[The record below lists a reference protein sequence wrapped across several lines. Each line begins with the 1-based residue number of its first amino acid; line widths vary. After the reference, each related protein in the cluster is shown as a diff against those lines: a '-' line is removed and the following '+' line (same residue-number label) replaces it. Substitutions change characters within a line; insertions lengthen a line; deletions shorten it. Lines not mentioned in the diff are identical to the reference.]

1 MLIPSDREKLSPRCS
16 LAHADFIGAA
26 SSSLE
31 KTVNHAT
38 VVYDSLLRNVDPI
51 PWLARPGY
59 VKKPQDSSTYA
70 HVNLEVP

>member
-1 MLIPSDREKLSPRCS
+1 MKNENFAVSQSSKRYD
-16 LAHADFIGAA
+16 IGP
-26 SSSLE
+26 LE

-38 VVYDSLLRNVDPI
+38 VVYPTLPRNVYPV

-70 HVNLEVP
+70 RASKSLKVIRWRA